1 MLFSRIQL
9 VQQQLPTAGNQRSR
23 ERLRRLQRRLAPLLH
38 LLLLAQL
45 TRRQHQTLPPNNNYH
60 YHHQTLRHLL
70 PTVQAAILLQV
81 LPAPAHGE
89 AARPRHDRRAA
100 ERERRGPLQL

>member
-1 MLFSRIQL
+1 M
-9 VQQQLPTAGNQRSR
+9 QQQLPTAGNQRSR
-23 ERLRRLQRRLAPLLH
+23 EHLRRLQRRLAPLLH

-45 TRRQHQTLPPNNNYH
+45 TRRRRRHLPRPLQTNP
-60 YHHQTLRHLL
+60 HHQTLRHLL